1 MAFPCFHLL
10 AHTARSVPDWKN
22 ALKVINMY
30 QPNLEYCIKWSR
42 WFRGA
47 LKFAKGQKKFILP
60 RFGNSAGSWNFCLW
74 LPNTPSN
81 WWSRKANH
89 SGMLRVWKEVR
100 IIQNAIGMP
109 DHYKEPC
116 TSMQH
121 GIQAAAWN
129 PGCRGACTWWT
140 ATSEGSNVAGTRRM
154 SLHQWFHCGQRCK
167 LVHNPDANRS
177 GSTWPGT
184 SRLIAG
190 SFTHKQKCLDTRKRT
205 TYVFQAA

>member
-1 MAFPCFHLL
+1 MVFPCFHLL

-22 ALKVINMY
+22 SLKVINMY

-47 LKFAKGQKKFILP
+47 LKAKRSSSHRGLE
-60 RFGNSAGSWNFCLW
+60 NSAGSCNFCLW

-121 GIQAAAWN
+121 GIQAAGELA
-129 PGCRGACTWWT
+129 RGGRQLQREVMWQGPDALRKLW
-140 ATSEGSNVAGTRRM
+140 VYM
-154 SLHQWFHCGQRCK
+154 SLHQWLHCGQRWK

-177 GSTWPGT
+177 GSIWPGT

-190 SFTHKQKCLDTRKRT
+190 SFTHKQKCLDTQKRT
-205 TYVFQAA
+205 TYVFRAA